1 MDLRGPKRILL
12 LAMCLAFLGTPV
24 ASQTDDP
31 VHIEPHSDS
40 ATKSK
45 HEVLNTHQRP
55 FVADVDLVLVPV
67 TVTDTLNRFVTGL
80 EQEHFK
86 ILEDKVPQTIRYFYT
101 QDTPISVGLIFDVS
115 GSMSNAVDY
124 SRIALEEFMQTANP
138 QDEFFLISF
147 SSKPH
152 LLKNFTHKD
161 DEITTE
167 LLTARIGGRTSL
179 LDAIYL
185 GLSKMREAKYPRKA
199 LLVITDGGDN
209 SSRYTQKEVLRV
221 LREADVQLYTIGI
234 QGQDYAPYFLL
245 QMTKNSGGRIYE
257 GFDWAD
263 TASKISIE
271 LRNQYV
277 LGYVPRNKTQ
287 DGKWRNIKVKLN
299 APKGLPE
306 LQVYLKNG
314 YYAPEQ

>member
-1 MDLRGPKRILL
+1 MDFRGPKPVLF
-12 LAMCLAFLGTPV
+12 LASCLALFLTPA
-24 ASQTDDP
+24 ASQSNDR
-31 VHIEPHSDS
+31 VHIEPRSDS
-40 ATKSK
+40 PINSK
-45 HEVLNTHQRP
+45 DNVLNTHQHP
-55 FVADVDLVLVPV
+55 FISNVDLVLVPV
-67 TVTDTLNRFVTGL
+67 TVTDLMNRFVTGL
-80 EQEHFK
+80 EREHFK
-86 ILEDKVPQTIRYFYT
+86 ILEDRVPQTIKYFYT

-115 GSMSNAVDY
+115 GSMSNAIDS
-124 SRIALEEFMQTANP
+124 SRAALEQFMQTANP

-147 SSKPH
+147 SNKPH
-152 LLKNFTHKD
+152 LLKNFTPRD

-167 LLTARIGGRTSL
+167 LLTTKVGGSTSL
-179 LDAIYL
+179 LDAVYL

-245 QMTKNSGGRIYE
+245 QMTKNSGSRIYE

-277 LGYVPRNKTQ
+277 LGYVSKNKAH

-306 LQVYLKNG
+306 LQIYFKNG
-314 YYAPEQ
+314 YYPPEP